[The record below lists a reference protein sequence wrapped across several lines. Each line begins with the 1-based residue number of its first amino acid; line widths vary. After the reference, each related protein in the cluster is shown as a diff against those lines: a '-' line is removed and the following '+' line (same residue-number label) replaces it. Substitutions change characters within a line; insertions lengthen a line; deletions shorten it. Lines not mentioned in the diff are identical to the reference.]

1 MLSSFYR
8 AFSAYFTTSQHW
20 INDVAEAKNNFS
32 YFPQLFCL
40 SSELLTFNCKCS
52 VNLKRAKKFFSFF
65 FVFQRPTSLSTRK
78 WVRGNGLVNA
88 TWLLKA
94 HLDSFHARPLFIST
108 GENKKQAA
116 RMAKNEC

>member
-1 MLSSFYR
+1 MFG
-8 AFSAYFTTSQHW
+8 Q
-20 INDVAEAKNNFS
+20 
-32 YFPQLFCL
+32 PQK
-40 SSELLTFNCKCS
+40 S
-52 VNLKRAKKFFSFF
+52 KKVFLVFFFS
-65 FVFQRPTSLSTRK
+65 QRPTSLSTRK